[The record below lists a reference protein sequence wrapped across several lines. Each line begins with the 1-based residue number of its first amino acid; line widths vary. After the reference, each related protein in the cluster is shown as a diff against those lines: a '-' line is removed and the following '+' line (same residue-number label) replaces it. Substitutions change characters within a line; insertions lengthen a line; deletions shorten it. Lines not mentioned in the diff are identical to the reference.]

1 MCMHISRN
9 EREGFML
16 SCPRARNMTAL
27 QPHLVGTCQ
36 VTYVAAFTDSLQ
48 LLNPSAAAESLIPH
62 HKQFSSCRFVADP
75 DQRHIPHCWRCWEQC
90 ARSAIAQPRQ
100 DAVFVSML
108 GLKFI
113 ALADALAGLRIRL
126 STLRS
131 SATLGL
137 HLEP

>member
-48 LLNPSAAAESLIPH
+48 LIIPSAAAENSIPH
-62 HKQFSSCRFVADP
+62 HKQVSFCRFVADP
-75 DQRHIPHCWRCWEQC
+75 DQRHIPHCWRCWKQC
-90 ARSAIAQPRQ
+90 TGSAIAQSRQ
-100 DAVFVSML
+100 DAVFVIMF

-113 ALADALAGLRIRL
+113 ALADALSGLRIRL